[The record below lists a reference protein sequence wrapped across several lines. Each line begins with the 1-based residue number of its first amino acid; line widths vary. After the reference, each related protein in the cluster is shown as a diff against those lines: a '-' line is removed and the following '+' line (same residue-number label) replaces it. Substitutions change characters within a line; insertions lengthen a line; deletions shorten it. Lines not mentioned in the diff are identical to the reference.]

1 MVVGE
6 RGTGGSHAG
15 GGGGC
20 RVKEVNLDLELCG
33 GYILSTL
40 VVICVVRGAGGGA
53 LVVQRGEGRSC
64 CLDLW

>member
-20 RVKEVNLDLELCG
+20 REKEVNLDLELCG

-40 VVICVVRGAGGGA
+40 VVICVVR
-53 LVVQRGEGRSC
+53 SC